1 MLLAVLNYGEVLLW
15 FAAFYRFS
23 AARFGDKSALVGTVD
38 GSFYYSL
45 LTMATYGDINPQD
58 ALSRWLVALHLAIAL
73 FLTLVV
79 LARFVSLLPR
89 PRSKDP
95 HDKGSA

>member
-23 AARFGDKSALVGTVD
+23 AARFGDKASLVSTVD
-38 GSFYYSL
+38 GSFYYSI

-58 ALSRWLVALHLAIAL
+58 TISRWLIALHLAIAL

-89 PRSKDP
+89 PRSKDT
-95 HDKGSA
+95 HDEGSA